1 MHQSRFIAW
10 AAIVSAMILMGCGGD
25 SSPPAD
31 QPPRAAARSSTSAP
45 VSSADDGQ
53 WLMASR
59 DYANTRFSDL
69 RDITTGNVSSLKLA
83 WTFTTGI
90 LRGHEGAPLVVGD
103 TMYFVTPFPNILYAL
118 DLANHGAKKWEY
130 KPKPAL
136 AAQGVACCDVVNRG
150 AAYADGRVFF
160 NTLDGY

>member
-1 MHQSRFIAW
+1 MHHSRSIRSTIAYAMVLMSCRGNS
-10 AAIVSAMILMGCGGD
+10 AA
-25 SSPPAD
+25 PPT
-31 QPPRAAARSSTSAP
+31 QPAPGEARPATRLQVPA
-45 VSSADDGQ
+45 ADDGQ
-53 WLMASR
+53 WLMASK

-83 WTFTTGI
+83 WTFTTGV
-90 LRGHEGAPLVVGD
+90 LRGHEGAPLVVGG
-103 TMYFVTPFPNILYAL
+103 TMYFVTPFPNVLYAL

-130 KPKPAL
+130 KPKPAF